1 MHFFLS
7 ALGKDAGVRN
17 LLNTRPDLEGVEKAA
32 VFWGVDTI
40 ILFFGVTNRGR
51 FFLCFVLFK
60 ERLDFF
66 SLRHLLSSG
75 GFFFFVDV
83 DVNQGLWLLLH
94 VGLSRGVVII
104 H

>member
-1 MHFFLS
+1 MNLKY
-7 ALGKDAGVRN
+7 LVKDFHIYICIFSCQPLIKTLGVRN

-40 ILFFGVTNRGR
+40 IIFFGVTNRGR

-66 SLRHLLSSG
+66 S
-75 GFFFFVDV
+75 
-83 DVNQGLWLLLH
+83 
-94 VGLSRGVVII
+94 
-104 H
+104 

>member
-1 MHFFLS
+1 MNLKY
-7 ALGKDAGVRN
+7 LVKDFHIYAFCSCQPLIKTGVRN

-32 VFWGVDTI
+32 VFLRVVTI

-66 SLRHLLSSG
+66 L
-75 GFFFFVDV
+75 
-83 DVNQGLWLLLH
+83 
-94 VGLSRGVVII
+94 VGIF
-104 H
+104 